1 MKRSIIEFQLDE
13 EDHWFARLDCG
24 HNQHVRHRPPFVDRP
39 WVASEEGRN
48 SMLGK
53 KLVCV
58 HCDRMEWPENCK
70 PYRKTPEFD
79 ENTVPKGLTS
89 NHATK
94 RGVWG
99 RIHVLSGVLVYHIG
113 PPVNKSLR
121 IGSESSVVVVPEVQ
135 HRVEPEGQ
143 ARFFVEFS
151 RVS

>member
-1 MKRSIIEFQLDE
+1 
-13 EDHWFARLDCG
+13 
-24 HNQHVRHRPPFVDRP
+24 
-39 WVASEEGRN
+39 
-48 SMLGK
+48 MLGK
-53 KLVCV
+53 ELACV
-58 HCDRMEWPENCK
+58 RCDRMEWPENCK
-70 PYRKTPEFD
+70 TYRKTPEFD

-113 PPVNKSLR
+113 PPINKSFR
-121 IGSESSVVVVPEVQ
+121 VGADSSAVIVPEMQ
-135 HRVEPEGQ
+135 HRVEPKGQ